1 MVDIKI
7 LGHEKVYVLNGGIN
21 EFEKIGG
28 EVTAEE
34 TTVKKGN
41 FEVKL
46 QEELKVNMEYVKEKL
61 YKDDTAIVDC
71 RENARY
77 RGEVEP
83 VDKKAG
89 HIPSALNYFW
99 MDILNTHKDEM
110 KLKSIQELKEY
121 FKELNNY
128 DEVIIYCGSGI
139 TACPVGLALNEAGI
153 KHKLYAGSF
162 SDWISYE
169 DNKINTSLQ

>member
-1 MVDIKI
+1 
-7 LGHEKVYVLNGGIN
+7 
-21 EFEKIGG
+21 
-28 EVTAEE
+28 
-34 TTVKKGN
+34 
-41 FEVKL
+41 
-46 QEELKVNMEYVKEKL
+46 MEYVKERL
-61 YKDDTAIVDC
+61 HKDNIAIVDC

-99 MDILNTHKDEM
+99 MDILNKNEDEM
-110 KLKSIQELKEY
+110 KLKSKEELKKY

-128 DEVIIYCGSGI
+128 EEVIIYCGSGI
-139 TACPVGLALNEAGI
+139 TASPVSLALNEIGI

-162 SDWISYE
+162 SDWISYD
-169 DNKINTSLQ
+169 DNEIETNL